1 MGKAGVIWWRWGYST
16 DIHCRFGLG
25 YVKGFICWGECQ
37 VDLEKG
43 EKGAGIRVKYIMQ
56 VVNCV
61 PGERD
66 IVR

>member
-1 MGKAGVIWWRWGYST
+1 MGKVGVIWWRWGYST

-43 EKGAGIRVKYIMQ
+43 EKGAGIRVKYVM
-56 VVNCV
+56 
-61 PGERD
+61 
-66 IVR
+66 